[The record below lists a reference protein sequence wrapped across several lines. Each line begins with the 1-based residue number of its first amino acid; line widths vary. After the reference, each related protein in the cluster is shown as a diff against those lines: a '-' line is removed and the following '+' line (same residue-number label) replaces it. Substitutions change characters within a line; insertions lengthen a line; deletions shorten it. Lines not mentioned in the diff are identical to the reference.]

1 MTVPLL
7 LETPLAGMN
16 RRSLMRG
23 VVATGLLAAN
33 GGWPEAR
40 AAEAEILV
48 KTRLGVLKGRT
59 DGTVNSFKGIA
70 YGDLVTGTGRFLPPK
85 PAKSWDGIRD
95 ASHVGP
101 TSPQMSFRIW
111 WTAPEPEGTVKDEN
125 CLVLNVWA
133 PATASAKSRPVMVWL
148 HGGGF
153 STGSGS
159 VLLYDGANLAR
170 EGDVIVVTLNHRL
183 NIFGFLHLGDID
195 PKFAGSGNAGMLDIV
210 EALRWVRDNIAVFG
224 GDPGNVTI
232 FGESGGGQKVG
243 TLLAMPSAKG
253 LFHKAI
259 QQSGPAL
266 TAVPRDHATEVA
278 KRVLDHFQLGPTEVH
293 RLQDIPADRLLA
305 APQEL
310 RLGPLELGATID
322 GSVLSR
328 NPFEPDAPAIS
339 AHIPLLIGTNQD
351 EGVTLLGLV
360 TRGADIGKVDEAGVR
375 TIVAR
380 LADAKT
386 DDIIAAYRASRPQ
399 ASPSDLLLAIG
410 SDILTRIGSIAE
422 AERKAALGKAPVFMY
437 LFSWQSPVPGMRATH
452 GMEIPFVFDNI
463 DAAPELTGQ
472 GEGREALAKAIC
484 RSWAAFA
491 HTGNPSTSDL
501 PAWPAYDGTRRATM
515 ILDRRSKVVN
525 DPGGSDRL
533 ALVKAGLA
541 DWSPNDLTR

>member
-1 MTVPLL
+1 MKNHGRVLD
-7 LETPLAGMN
+7 
-16 RRSLMRG
+16 RRSLLRG
-23 VVATGLLAAN
+23 SLTAASALAVGSIAAN
-33 GGWPEAR
+33 IGWADAR
-40 AAEAEILV
+40 AAESKVLV
-48 KTRLGVLKGRT
+48 KTPLGMLEGRS
-59 DGTVNSFKGIA
+59 DGGVSSFKGIA
-70 YGDLVTGTGRFLPPK
+70 YGDVAAGSGRFLPPK

-101 TSPQMSFRIW
+101 TSPQISFPIW

-125 CLVLNVWA
+125 CLVLNVWI
-133 PATASAKSRPVMVWL
+133 PAAASAKPRPVMVWL

-170 EGDVIVVTLNHRL
+170 EGDVVVVTLNHRL

-195 PKFAGSGNAGMLDIV
+195 PNFAGSGNAGMLDIV
-210 EALRWVRDNIAVFG
+210 EALRWVRGNIAAFG
-224 GDPGNVTI
+224 GDPKSVTI

-266 TAVPRDHATEVA
+266 TAVPREHATEVA
-278 KRVLDHFQLGPTEVH
+278 KRVLDHFQLKPSEAR
-293 RLQDIPADRLLA
+293 RLQDIPTDRLLA

-328 NPFEPDAPAIS
+328 HPFEPDAPAIS
-339 AHIPLLIGTNQD
+339 ANIPLLIGTNQD

-360 TRGADIGKVDEAGVR
+360 TQGADIWKVDEPGVR
-375 TIVAR
+375 SIIAR
-380 LADAKT
+380 LAGAKT
-386 DDIIAAYRASRPQ
+386 DEIIAAYRASRPQ
-399 ASPSDLLLAIG
+399 ASPPDLLVAIG
-410 SDILTRIGSIAE
+410 SDILTRIGSVAE

-452 GMEIPFVFDNI
+452 GMEIPFVFNNI
-463 DAAPELTGQ
+463 DAAPALTGN
-472 GEGREALAKAIC
+472 GADRAALAKAIC

-491 HTGNPSTSDL
+491 RTGHPATPEL
-501 PAWPAYDGTRRATM
+501 PAWPAFEGTRHITM
-515 ILDRRSKVVN
+515 ILDHESRVVD
-525 DPGGSDRL
+525 DPSGSERL
-533 ALVKAGLA
+533 ALVKAGMA

>member
-1 MTVPLL
+1 MTKPVFS
-7 LETPLAGMN
+7 ETPLSGMDRRTLMCGAVAAG
-16 RRSLMRG
+16 L
-23 VVATGLLAAN
+23 VAAN
-33 GGWPEAR
+33 AGWPDAR
-40 AAEAEILV
+40 AADAEVLV
-48 KTRLGVLKGRT
+48 KTRLGVLKGWT
-59 DGTVNSFKGIA
+59 DGAVNSFKGIA
-70 YGDLVTGTGRFLPPK
+70 YADLVTGPGRFLPPK
-85 PAKSWDGIRD
+85 PAKGWDGIRD

-101 TSPQMSFRIW
+101 TAPQIAFKVW
-111 WTAPEPEGTVKDEN
+111 WTAPEPEGTGQDEN

-133 PATASAKSRPVMVWL
+133 PAAVKPRPVMVWL

-170 EGDVIVVTLNHRL
+170 EGDVVVVTLNHRL

-195 PKFAGSGNAGMLDIV
+195 PSFVGSGNAGMLDIV
-210 EALRWVRDNIAVFG
+210 EALRWVRDNIAAFG

-243 TLLAMPSAKG
+243 TLLAMPSAQG

-259 QQSGPAL
+259 QESGPAL
-266 TAVPRDHATEVA
+266 TAVPRKHATEVA
-278 KRVLDHFQLGPTEVH
+278 RRVLDHFGLKPTEAH
-293 RLQDIPADRLLA
+293 LLQNIATDRLLA

-322 GSVLSR
+322 GSLLSR
-328 NPFEPDAPAIS
+328 HPFEPDAPAIS
-339 AHIPLLIGTNQD
+339 ADVPLLIGSNQD

-360 TRGADIGKVDEAGVR
+360 TQGADIWKVDEAGAR

-380 LADAKT
+380 LAGAKT
-386 DDIIAAYRASRPQ
+386 DEIIAAYRASRPQ

-410 SDILTRIGSIAE
+410 SDILARIGSIAE

-452 GMEIPFVFDNI
+452 GMEIPFVFDNV
-463 DAAPELTGQ
+463 DAAPELTGK
-472 GEGREALAKAIC
+472 GEGSEALAKAIC

-491 HTGNPSTSDL
+491 RAGNPSTPEL
-501 PAWPAYDGTRRATM
+501 PAWPAYDGAGRATM
-515 ILDRRSKVVN
+515 ILDSQSKIVN
-525 DPGGSDRL
+525 DPGAPDRL
-533 ALVKAGLA
+533 ALVQAGLD